1 MVVRVLGTGSIAQAL
16 QGMNTTGQRVWIN
29 CAGVSHP
36 DYMNQR
42 NRNREREH
50 LENIISQASSYDRLI
65 HISTPAVLGN
75 LSTDYS
81 EEQDQSDNLTEY
93 GEFKRSSE
101 LKLINTLQKKVLV
114 VRLFSYTSARL
125 KKQIIF
131 DTVRKIQSKSYEF
144 YLEENQKRSFVSE
157 IDFRRM
163 VEFTLTQS
171 FDGIVNYTNSKHTY
185 LCDVVRTIFSH
196 YNVEKS
202 PVFIKP
208 EHHNN
213 YKNLYSDQSTLF
225 DRGFVCKHIGLDAVQ
240 HTLDGYENH
249 NF

>member
-81 EEQDQSDNLTEY
+81 EEQDQ
-93 GEFKRSSE
+93 
-101 LKLINTLQKKVLV
+101 
-114 VRLFSYTSARL
+114 
-125 KKQIIF
+125 
-131 DTVRKIQSKSYEF
+131 
-144 YLEENQKRSFVSE
+144 
-157 IDFRRM
+157 
-163 VEFTLTQS
+163 
-171 FDGIVNYTNSKHTY
+171 
-185 LCDVVRTIFSH
+185 
-196 YNVEKS
+196 
-202 PVFIKP
+202 
-208 EHHNN
+208 
-213 YKNLYSDQSTLF
+213 
-225 DRGFVCKHIGLDAVQ
+225 
-240 HTLDGYENH
+240 
-249 NF
+249 